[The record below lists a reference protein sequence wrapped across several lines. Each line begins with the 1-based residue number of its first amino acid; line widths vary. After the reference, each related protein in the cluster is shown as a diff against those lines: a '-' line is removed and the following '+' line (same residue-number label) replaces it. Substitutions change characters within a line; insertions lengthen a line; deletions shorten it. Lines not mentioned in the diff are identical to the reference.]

1 MRKNFQSNLVLVV
14 VFVLTSFDQ
23 NVVVSKTR
31 YQRLEIILFCD
42 RERAQLPSIKMT
54 VLTFLMKKVQKVE
67 FDRPG
72 ERSPE

>member
-14 VFVLTSFDQ
+14 VFVLTSFGQ
-23 NVVVSKTR
+23 NVVVSETR